1 MKAFYDKSI
10 FVLLIQISFTVVV
23 DLLRTQKAPEIEIY
37 ISYPKTAVP
46 FDESAN
52 SISDTFG

>member
-1 MKAFYDKSI
+1 
-10 FVLLIQISFTVVV
+10 VLLIQISFIVVV

-37 ISYPKTAVP
+37 TSNAKTVVP

-52 SISDTFG
+52 SISDTFGLAGDISIP